1 MNNSR
6 RDLFKL
12 VGVGAAAVALGT
24 TVMSAAPAAKGA
36 GKMLGKHQVLIIGG
50 GWGGLTVAKELKK
63 IDSAFDVAIIEK
75 NSKFVSCPMSNAK
88 LGGVKGI
95 DSAFLTRQYAPTKE
109 KYKYGMLNA
118 EVTSIDRA
126 AKVVHTTKGAV
137 GYDILVLA
145 PGIEYNYKGQFPAWD
160 DAKIAKARKLTPAA
174 LIPTEHEAFD
184 KIVKGMKGGDFVITV
199 PAGKYRCP
207 PAPFERATMIA
218 NLMKNKGIKGKVII
232 LNETAEVSKGAAFKE
247 TWKDLY
253 PEIVVH
259 NENCKIKD
267 VDFAKKTI
275 TYEQTVFANKEDL
288 EGTKTTK
295 TVPYAVF
302 NFIPHNMSHP
312 TIALSGVD
320 TTKDGFKKVKMA
332 TSEAKPVSFQ
342 TASDANVFAVGDVV
356 GHAIPPSGQAA
367 IWSGKEAAKEIAHVL
382 HGKSYSVASVLPF
395 KSANVCF
402 SMVNSNPE
410 QGIMVNHEFTLQTPV
425 IGSKGSVP
433 KGDAAN
439 DKFRATAFGGAT
451 RDWYR
456 GAMKDLFN

>member
-1 MNNSR
+1 
-6 RDLFKL
+6 
-12 VGVGAAAVALGT
+12 
-24 TVMSAAPAAKGA
+24 
-36 GKMLGKHQVLIIGG
+36 
-50 GWGGLTVAKELKK
+50 
-63 IDSAFDVAIIEK
+63 
-75 NSKFVSCPMSNAK
+75 
-88 LGGVKGI
+88 
-95 DSAFLTRQYAPTKE
+95 
-109 KYKYGMLNA
+109 
-118 EVTSIDRA
+118 
-126 AKVVHTTKGAV
+126 
-137 GYDILVLA
+137 
-145 PGIEYNYKGQFPAWD
+145 
-160 DAKIAKARKLTPAA
+160 
-174 LIPTEHEAFD
+174 
-184 KIVKGMKGGDFVITV
+184 
-199 PAGKYRCP
+199 
-207 PAPFERATMIA
+207 
-218 NLMKNKGIKGKVII
+218 
-232 LNETAEVSKGAAFKE
+232 
-247 TWKDLY
+247 LY

-288 EGTKTTK
+288 DGTKTTK

-332 TSEAKPVSFQ
+332 SSEAKPVSFQ
-342 TASDANVFAVGDVV
+342 TASDASVYAVGDVV

-367 IWSGKEAAKEIAHVL
+367 IWSGKECAKEIAHTL

-410 QGIMVNHEFTLQTPV
+410 QGIMVNHEFLLQTPV

-433 KGDAAN
+433 KGDTVN